1 MAAPTFE
8 ETLEALLSLAKSDT
22 PLTPAPVDDL
32 VDPYL
37 VGFGTETHTR
47 RQELAE
53 AFSEK
58 AEPTHRS
65 ELIHKRIMHA
75 GIIP

>member
-8 ETLEALLSLAKSDT
+8 ETLEALLSLARSDT
-22 PLTPAPVDDL
+22 PLSPAPVDDL
-32 VDPYL
+32 LDPYL
-37 VGFGTETHTR
+37 VGFGAETHTR
-47 RQELAE
+47 RQELAK
-53 AFSEK
+53 AFAEK

-65 ELIHKRIMHA
+65 ELIHKRIMRS